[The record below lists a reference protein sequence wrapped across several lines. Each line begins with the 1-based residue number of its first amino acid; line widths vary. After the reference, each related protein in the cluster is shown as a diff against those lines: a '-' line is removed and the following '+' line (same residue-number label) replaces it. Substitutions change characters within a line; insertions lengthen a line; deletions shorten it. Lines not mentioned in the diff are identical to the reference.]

1 MSQAPA
7 IAIALAL
14 PRLSHIAKAMAIAMA
29 LGQGLGQALAHVADH
44 DTKDHTP

>member
-7 IAIALAL
+7 MPL
-14 PRLSHIAKAMAIAMA
+14 PRLSHIAKAIAIAIALA
-29 LGQGLGQALAHVADH
+29 LGQGQGHDHGHVAGN

>member
-7 IAIALAL
+7 IAL
-14 PRLSHIAKAMAIAMA
+14 PRLSHIAKAIALVYAIVR
-29 LGQGLGQALAHVADH
+29 ALAPVGGN

>member
-7 IAIALAL
+7 IAL
-14 PRLSHIAKAMAIAMA
+14 PRLSHIAKAIAIAMA
-29 LGQGLGQALAHVADH
+29 LGQGQGQGHDHGHVAGN

>member
-7 IAIALAL
+7 IAL
-14 PRLSHIAKAMAIAMA
+14 PRLSHIAKAIAIAIALA
-29 LGQGLGQALAHVADH
+29 LGQGQGHDHGHVAGN

>member
-7 IAIALAL
+7 IAL

-29 LGQGLGQALAHVADH
+29 LGRGHDHGHVASH
-44 DTKDHTP
+44 ETKDRTPYYL